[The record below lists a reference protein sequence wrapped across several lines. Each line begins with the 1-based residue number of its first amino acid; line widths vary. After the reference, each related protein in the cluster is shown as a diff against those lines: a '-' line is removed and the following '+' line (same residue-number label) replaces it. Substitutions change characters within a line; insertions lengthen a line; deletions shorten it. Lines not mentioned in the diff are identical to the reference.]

1 MVNKRKEE
9 TMTNKLD
16 NNQFEYKDKDQ
27 IKSFILKMDYE
38 RKYKYCFV
46 SPQEVLEDLIEKA
59 REDISTAEMIYEYRG
74 RLHKAKYEA
83 EKNMLQKQL
92 THLLDVYEDINKGE
106 LEYDIAKEGSE

>member
-46 SPQEVLEDLIEKA
+46 SPQEVLEDFGLL
-59 REDISTAEMIYEYRG
+59 DD
-74 RLHKAKYEA
+74 A
-83 EKNMLQKQL
+83 EKQEIFDL
-92 THLLDVYEDINKGE
+92 IS
-106 LEYDIAKEGSE
+106 KEFPDL